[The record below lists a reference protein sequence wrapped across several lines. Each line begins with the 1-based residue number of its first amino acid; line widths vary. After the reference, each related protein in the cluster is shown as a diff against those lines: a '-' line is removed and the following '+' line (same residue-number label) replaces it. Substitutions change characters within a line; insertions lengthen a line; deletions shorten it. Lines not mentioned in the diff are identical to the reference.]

1 MTCDGT
7 VAGTE
12 DHAGLVSF
20 AGAGGRS
27 GDGDGD
33 VGTAGLFDPETAP
46 LTSETTR
53 PASGTGTGGAVFVT
67 VDVTESRVAATVF
80 AASLTARSAVDD
92 TVCVGGGAVGA
103 LVAGVAWVA
112 VDPAAAAVVSAT
124 AVGTGLAW
132 VVGTGLAWM
141 VGTGLAWV
149 AGMVAADAVE
159 QRSASRAA
167 SARSVSARGRRSS
180 CPSGTRLC

>member
-1 MTCDGT
+1 
-7 VAGTE
+7 
-12 DHAGLVSF
+12 
-20 AGAGGRS
+20 
-27 GDGDGD
+27 
-33 VGTAGLFDPETAP
+33 

-124 AVGTGLAW
+124 AVGTGLAG
-132 VVGTGLAWM
+132 VV
-141 VGTGLAWV
+141 
-149 AGMVAADAVE
+149 GMVAADAVE

-167 SARSVSARGRRSS
+167 SARSVSARGCRSS
-180 CPSGTRLC
+180 CPRGTRLC